1 MEFMLCYMQLLVC
14 LLSQS
19 QFHNALDFAFSEVLS
34 SRSEKFDEIVIV
46 SVRNRVFEK
55 KMFETYKITSETTE
69 HVY

>member
-1 MEFMLCYMQLLVC
+1 MEFMLCYMQLFVC
-14 LLSQS
+14 LLS

-55 KMFETYKITSETTE
+55 KMLETYKITSETTE

>member
-1 MEFMLCYMQLLVC
+1 MEFMLCYMQLFVC
-14 LLSQS
+14 LLS